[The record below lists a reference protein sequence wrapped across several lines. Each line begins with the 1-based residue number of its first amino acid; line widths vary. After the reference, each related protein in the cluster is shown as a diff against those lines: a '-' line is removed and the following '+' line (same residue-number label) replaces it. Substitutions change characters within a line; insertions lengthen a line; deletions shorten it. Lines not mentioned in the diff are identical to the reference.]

1 MRRTTA
7 DSPAKGAAPAD
18 DDDATT
24 AEFDENPS
32 YTVVG
37 SDSAMEGLGLHD
49 APTRESKN
57 VALVL
62 AEYEAA
68 LDKEKR
74 VPTREV
80 VQIVAAPA
88 NRSDELNAAG
98 ALGPRDVP
106 GSSEELAD
114 APGTRTG
121 LVLAQ
126 FRPRQWWSSPLAV
139 VALGLVIVG
148 AATALYL
155 LSRAA
160 FPLTARG

>member
-7 DSPAKGAAPAD
+7 DSPAKGATPPD
-18 DDDATT
+18 DYDATT
-24 AEFDENPS
+24 SEFDENPS
-32 YTVVG
+32 YAVVG
-37 SDSAMEGLGLHD
+37 SDSAMEGLGMHD

-57 VALVL
+57 VASVL
-62 AEYEAA
+62 AASEVA
-68 LDKEKR
+68 LDREKR

-80 VQIVAAPA
+80 ELALPAPA
-88 NRSDELNAAG
+88 NRSDELNEAG
-98 ALGPRDVP
+98 ALGARDVP

-126 FRPRQWWSSPLAV
+126 FRPRHWWNSPLAV
-139 VALGLVIVG
+139 VALGLVGLG

-155 LSRAA
+155 Q
-160 FPLTARG
+160 LTARG